1 MDLPDLSLPLVSGI
15 AAALFQIMGFVVIG
29 AAVLRGQ
36 AKPNR
41 CSWLIWS
48 VVASLAAAGS
58 WRAGATW
65 PLAGAVMNALGCI
78 AILALSWRRAAFVGN
93 RVDLT
98 CLAVAGAGI
107 TAWLATSS
115 PVLGLLFFLIADACG
130 AIPTIRGVLRHP
142 DAECVRGWALL
153 ALAGLAAVL
162 AVEAAQ
168 WRWSTTGF
176 GHWGGAVYIALVNA
190 LVTGSI
196 VLARTVRARNAAVT
210 ASVA

>member
-1 MDLPDLSLPLVSGI
+1 MDLPDWSWAVVSGI
-15 AAALFQIMGFVVIG
+15 AAAFLQGMGFIVIG

-36 AKPNR
+36 ARPNR

-65 PLAGAVMNALGCI
+65 PLAGAVMNALGCA
-78 AILALSWRRAAFVGN
+78 AILALSWRRAAFVAN

-107 TAWLATSS
+107 VAWLATSS
-115 PVLGLLFFLIADACG
+115 PVMGLLFFLVADACG

-142 DAECVRGWALL
+142 DAESVRGWALL

-162 AVEAAQ
+162 AVEAEQ
-168 WRWSTTGF
+168 WRWTATGF
-176 GHWGGAVYIALVNA
+176 GHWGGAVYVALVNA
-190 LVTGSI
+190 LVTASI
-196 VLARTVRARNAAVT
+196 VLARTLRARTAVT
-210 ASVA
+210 ASAA